1 MASLFVTSSVKPPHP
16 AGHLPSARP
25 LLVVVSPGPNA
36 AEPAHRSLAA
46 DLAGALRDGQLRLHR
61 QPIVDGTTGMVVG
74 AEALVRWRHPQ
85 RGLLPP
91 RSFVELADQCGLAS
105 ALDTWV
111 LHRACADA
119 ASWSGTMAG
128 LPVSVNLSASHLA
141 DGATVGLVAGICAR
155 TGLDPRRLVLEVT
168 ETALVPSATRGAAVL
183 GALRELG
190 VRVSLDDFGTGHSTL
205 ARLRALP
212 VDEIKIDRS
221 FVAGL
226 PRASTDVAIVRSMI
240 TLAHDLAIGV
250 VAEGVETA
258 EQRDAL
264 LALGCVRMQG
274 FLFGHPAP
282 VRVTAVPAP
291 RTGA

>member
-1 MASLFVTSSVKPPHP
+1 MALLSVTSSVDAPRP
-16 AGHLPSARP
+16 AGHLSPTRP
-25 LLVVVSPGPNA
+25 LLAIVSPGPPTA
-36 AEPAHRSLAA
+36 QPAPGSLAA
-46 DLAGALRDGQLRLHR
+46 DLDEALRDDQLRLHR
-61 QPIVDGTTGMVVG
+61 QPIVDGATGEVVG

-91 RSFVELADQCGLAS
+91 RTFVELAHQCGLAG

-119 ASWSGTMAG
+119 ASWSGMLAG

-141 DGATVGLVAGICAR
+141 DRATIALVARTCAH

-183 GALRELG
+183 AALRELG

-212 VDEIKIDRS
+212 VDEIKIDQS
-221 FVAGL
+221 FVAEL
-226 PRASTDVAIVRSMI
+226 PRSSTDRAIVRSMI
-240 TLAHDLAIGV
+240 TLAHDLGIGV

-258 EQRDAL
+258 EQRAAL

-274 FLFGHPAP
+274 FLFGHPEP
-282 VRVTAVPAP
+282 VRVAAVPAP
-291 RTGA
+291 RTAT